1 MSTDINILF
10 ELLTTLE
17 RISNKINDEVNQL
30 KKKLDFSNIE
40 RELRKSTYTFY
51 LNILLPLF
59 KSKEQLSLPEILK
72 ITVNKK
78 TTVLNY
84 LSELCKQGYLKRDQN
99 KFGDK
104 RTKLYR
110 LSEILK

>member
-40 RELRKSTYTFY
+40 RELRKSTHTFY
-51 LNILLPLF
+51 LNTLLPLF
-59 KSKEQLSLPEILK
+59 KSKEQISIYEILEV
-72 ITVNKK
+72 TERKK
-78 TTVLNY
+78 NTVLNY
-84 LSELCKQGYLKRDQN
+84 LSELCKQGYLKKDKNQ
-99 KFGDK
+99 FGDK
-104 RTKLYR
+104 RTKLYK
-110 LSEILK
+110 LL